1 MSAFRSSQVVVGID
15 VGGPK
20 KGFHAVA
27 LEAGRYLDRCDT
39 TDTDD
44 MVAWC
49 ANTMGATVIAVDAP
63 CRWSVNGEGR
73 PAERQLMR
81 SGIWCFSTPTSGTAH
96 TPHPTGYYDWM
107 LRGEALYEALRPTHP
122 LIEQWPAKR
131 SRYCFETFPH
141 AIAWHLRGGNADAKR
156 KRKQRGELL
165 ELHAIAVKELTNN
178 DWRDAALCALTAF
191 FAASGR
197 QIKAFGEAHTGF
209 IVVPGKPEP
218 AT

>member
-1 MSAFRSSQVVVGID
+1 MSAFRSSQVVVGVD

-122 LIEQWPAKR
+122 LIEQWSAKR

-165 ELHAIAVKELTNN
+165 EQAGIDITELTNI
-178 DWRDAALCALTAF
+178 DLIDAALCALTAHRT
-191 FAASGR
+191 ATGQECVSYGEPNSGL
-197 QIKAFGEAHTGF
+197 I
-209 IVVPGKPEP
+209 IVPSQPKP
-218 AT
+218 